1 MNLKHL
7 FYFWKTAR
15 SGGVV
20 KAGEA
25 LHVTPQTIS
34 GQIRLL
40 EDSLDTQ
47 LFARDGR
54 ALELTPAGRMAM
66 EYADEMFSL
75 SAELEQA
82 LRHYPK
88 GRPVEFRVGVS
99 DAVPKS
105 IAYRL
110 LRPAVDPVDPVRII
124 CREWRLDRLLTE
136 LAVHKL
142 DLVIA
147 DSPIPPTVDVRA
159 YNHRL
164 GESGLSFIAARS
176 LLGDKPHAFPACM
189 GELPTLLPGEDSAI
203 RRKFEDWLDRK
214 RLRPR
219 IAGEFDDTA
228 LMTAF
233 GRAGVGAF
241 AVPTA
246 IEQEILGTGDLVVL
260 GRAEEVRIE
269 YYAISVERRLTHPCV
284 LAISAA
290 AKAGLEAMGSGGV
303 VSPGEPMD
311 DLTAGK

>member
-124 CREWRLDRLLTE
+124 CREWRLDKLLTE

-176 LLGDKPHAFPACM
+176 LLGDKPHTFPAYM

-219 IAGEFDDTA
+219 VAGEFDDTA

-246 IEQEILGTGDLVVL
+246 IEQEILGAGDLVLL

-290 AKAGLEAMGSGGV
+290 AKAGLQGMGGGSVASSGE
-303 VSPGEPMD
+303 SMD
-311 DLTAGK
+311 GLTG

>member
-25 LHVTPQTIS
+25 LHITPQTIS

-40 EDSLDTQ
+40 EESLDTQ

-54 ALELTPAGRMAM
+54 ALELTPAGRLAM
-66 EYADEMFSL
+66 EYADEMFSI

-105 IAYRL
+105 LAYRL
-110 LRPAVDPVDPVRII
+110 MRPAVDPADPVRII
-124 CREWRLDRLLTE
+124 CREWRLDRLLAE
-136 LAVHKL
+136 LAIHRL

-147 DSPIPPTVDVRA
+147 DSPIPPSVDVRA

-164 GESGLSFIAARS
+164 GDSGLSFFAAHALVGS
-176 LLGDKPHAFPACM
+176 MSKPFPECIGDMPA
-189 GELPTLLPGEDSAI
+189 LLPGEDSAI
-203 RRKFEDWLDRK
+203 RRKLVDWLDRK
-214 RLRPR
+214 HLRPR

-233 GRAGVGAF
+233 GRAGVGVF

-246 IEQEILGTGDLVVL
+246 IEQETLAGGELVLL

-269 YYAISVERRLTHPCV
+269 YFAISVERRLTHPCV
-284 LAISAA
+284 LAISEA
-290 AKAGLEAMGSGGV
+290 AKTGFELLESGEDGLPLA
-303 VSPGEPMD
+303 P
-311 DLTAGK
+311 

>member
-25 LHVTPQTIS
+25 LHITPQTIS

-54 ALELTPAGRMAM
+54 SLELTPAGRLAM

-110 LRPAVDPVDPVRII
+110 LRPAVDLADPVRII
-124 CREWRLDRLLTE
+124 CREWRLDRLLGE
-136 LAVHKL
+136 LAIHKL

-147 DSPIPPTVDVRA
+147 DSPIPPSVDVRA

-176 LLGDKPHAFPACM
+176 LLTEGMQPFPACM
-189 GELPTLLPGEDSAI
+189 GALPTLLPGEDSAM

-233 GRAGVGAF
+233 GRAGVGTF
-241 AVPTA
+241 MVPTA
-246 IEQEILGTGDLVVL
+246 IEQEILGSGDLVVL

-269 YYAISVERRLTHPCV
+269 YYAISVERRLTHPSV
-284 LAISAA
+284 LAISDA

-303 VSPGEPMD
+303 VDAWGDGPARPG
-311 DLTAGK
+311 

>member
-25 LHVTPQTIS
+25 LHITPQTIS

-54 ALELTPAGRMAM
+54 NLELTPAGRLAM

-110 LRPAVDPVDPVRII
+110 LRPAVDPADPVRII

-136 LAVHKL
+136 LAIHKL

-147 DSPIPPTVDVRA
+147 DSPIPPSVDVRA

-164 GESGLSFIAARS
+164 GDSGLSFFAARA
-176 LLGDKPHAFPACM
+176 LVGDASWTFPECIAD
-189 GELPTLLPGEDSAI
+189 LPALLPGDDSAI
-203 RRKFEDWLDRK
+203 RRKLLEWLDRK

-219 IAGEFDDTA
+219 IVGEFDDTA

-246 IEQEILGTGDLVVL
+246 IEQETLADGDLVLL
-260 GRAEEVRIE
+260 GRASEVRVE

-284 LAISAA
+284 LAISEA
-290 AKAGLEAMGSGGV
+290 AKTGFESLETGI
-303 VSPGEPMD
+303 MD
-311 DLTAGK
+311 PE

>member
-25 LHVTPQTIS
+25 LHITPQTIS

-40 EDSLDTQ
+40 EESLDTQ

-54 ALELTPAGRMAM
+54 ALELTPAGRLAM

-82 LRHYPK
+82 LRHHPK

-105 IAYRL
+105 LAYRL
-110 LRPAVDPVDPVRII
+110 LRPAVDPADPVRII
-124 CREWRLDRLLTE
+124 CREWRLDRLLAD
-136 LAVHKL
+136 LAIHRL

-147 DSPIPPTVDVRA
+147 DSPIPPSVDVRA

-164 GESGLSFIAARS
+164 GDSGLSFFAAHALVER
-176 LLGDKPHAFPACM
+176 LDKPFPACM
-189 GELPTLLPGEDSAI
+189 AELPTLLPGDDSAI
-203 RRKFEDWLDRK
+203 RRKLLDWLDRK

-219 IAGEFDDTA
+219 IVGEFDDTA

-246 IEQEILGTGDLVVL
+246 IEQETLAGGELVLL

-269 YYAISVERRLTHPCV
+269 YFAISVERRLTHPCV
-284 LAISAA
+284 LAISEA
-290 AKAGLEAMGSGGV
+290 AKAGFELLESDADASLP
-303 VSPGEPMD
+303 VSR
-311 DLTAGK
+311 

>member
-25 LHVTPQTIS
+25 LHITPQTIS

-40 EDSLDTQ
+40 EESLDTQ
-47 LFARDGR
+47 LFSREGR
-54 ALELTPAGRMAM
+54 ALELTPAGRLAM

-75 SAELEQA
+75 GAELEQA

-88 GRPVEFRVGVS
+88 GRPAEFRVGVS

-105 IAYRL
+105 LAYRL
-110 LRPAVDPVDPVRII
+110 LHPAVAPAAPVRII
-124 CREWRLDRLLTE
+124 CREWRLDRLLAE
-136 LAVHKL
+136 LAIHRL

-147 DSPIPPTVDVRA
+147 DSPIPPSVDVRA

-164 GESGLSFIAARS
+164 GDSGLSFFAARS
-176 LLGDKPHAFPACM
+176 LLSGRDQPFPACIA
-189 GELPTLLPGEDSAI
+189 ELPALLPGEDSAI
-203 RRKFEDWLDRK
+203 RRKLIDWLDRK

-219 IAGEFDDTA
+219 IVGEFDDTA

-233 GRAGVGAF
+233 GRAGVGVF
-241 AVPTA
+241 AVPSA
-246 IEQEILGTGDLVVL
+246 IEQETLASGDLVLL
-260 GRAEEVRIE
+260 GRAEEVRVE
-269 YYAISVERRLTHPCV
+269 YFAISVERRLTHPCV
-284 LAISAA
+284 LAISEAA
-290 AKAGLEAMGSGGV
+290 RAGFESLENNGG
-303 VSPGEPMD
+303 PAPAAEE
-311 DLTAGK
+311 

>member
-25 LHVTPQTIS
+25 LHITPQTIS

-40 EDSLDTQ
+40 EESLDTQ

-54 ALELTPAGRMAM
+54 ALELTPAGRLAM
-66 EYADEMFSL
+66 EYADEMFSI

-105 IAYRL
+105 LAYRL
-110 LRPAVDPVDPVRII
+110 LRPAVDPADPVRII
-124 CREWRLDRLLTE
+124 CREWRLDRLLAE
-136 LAVHKL
+136 LAIHRL

-147 DSPIPPTVDVRA
+147 DSPIPPSVDVRA

-164 GESGLSFIAARS
+164 GDSGLSFFAAHALVGS
-176 LLGDKPHAFPACM
+176 MNKPFPECIGDMPA
-189 GELPTLLPGEDSAI
+189 LLPGEDSAI
-203 RRKFEDWLDRK
+203 RRKLVDWLDRK

-233 GRAGVGAF
+233 GRAGVGVF

-246 IEQEILGTGDLVVL
+246 IEQETLAGGELVLL

-269 YYAISVERRLTHPCV
+269 YFAISVERRLTHPCV
-284 LAISAA
+284 LAISEA
-290 AKAGLEAMGSGGV
+290 AKTGFELLDSGESGLPLA
-303 VSPGEPMD
+303 P
-311 DLTAGK
+311 